1 MKTFWNHDL
10 EYRENYNLFLEELYK
25 DDRPWITDQEPPKDG
40 TQFYMM
46 CGYDRFGCEIC
57 DVGCWVDYS
66 ESSFYSPDAGYPDCL
81 EGEWDTD
88 FGNCEQILGWKVVE
102 VKQ

>member
-1 MKTFWNHDL
+1 MKTFWKHNL
-10 EYRENYNLFLEELYK
+10 EYRENYNLFLDELYK

-40 TQFYMM
+40 TQIYMM

-57 DVGCWVDYS
+57 DVGCWQDYTKCWWYD
-66 ESSFYSPDAGYPDCL
+66 SSAEADCI
-81 EGEWDTD
+81 EGEWNTD
-88 FGNCEQILGWKVVE
+88 FGNCKQILGWKAVE